1 MKEIIPTFV
10 FSLCFALSLYGQAEK
25 TTSTD
30 ASMKNKTHFEIPEG
44 FAFVC
49 PPCGCAEDQAHQDRP
64 GSCSGCGMTM
74 VATIKNA
81 PRRAAPSP
89 EERAAAR
96 KKVGIFVFDGVQI
109 IDFTGPYEVFGQ
121 AGMEVFTVAQSAEPI
136 RTGMNMQVVPNY
148 SFDNCPDLDI
158 VVLPGGGVGRHQ
170 RNEAV
175 MKWVKKQAAATETT
189 LSVCNGAFFLAEA
202 GLLDGKRATTF
213 ASLIPSLERLAPKAT
228 IVRDERFVD
237 NGKIVTSA
245 GLSSGIDGA
254 LHVVSEYLG
263 VGRTQEIATNL
274 EYDWDPEGDYVRAAL
289 ADNLLR
295 GARDLLRQFEHETL
309 RFEGTNDYWQSQ
321 YLVKTQVGADKL
333 TDLIAMQLSSVEKW
347 RKQDG
352 KGGSST
358 WRLQG
363 NDHRTWLGKVAVEA
377 SENRPDEIYVTYWVG
392 KEK

>member
-1 MKEIIPTFV
+1 M
-10 FSLCFALSLYGQAEK
+10 
-25 TTSTD
+25 TT
-30 ASMKNKTHFEIPEG
+30 I
-44 FAFVC
+44 
-49 PPCGCAEDQAHQDRP
+49 
-64 GSCSGCGMTM
+64 
-74 VATIKNA
+74 ATIKDA
-81 PRRAAPSP
+81 PRRTAPTRD
-89 EERAAAR
+89 ERAAAR

-136 RTGMNMQVVPNY
+136 RTVMNMKVVPNY

-170 RNEAV
+170 QNEGV
-175 MKWVKKQAAATETT
+175 LEWVKKQAAATETT

-202 GLLDGKRATTF
+202 GLLDGKKATTF

-228 IVRDERFVD
+228 VVRDERFVD

-274 EYDWDPEGDYVRAAL
+274 EYDWEPEGGYVRAAL

-309 RFEGTNDYWQSQ
+309 RFEGTTDYWKSQ
-321 YLVKTQVGADKL
+321 YLVKTQIGADNL
-333 TDLIAMQLSSVEKW
+333 MDLIALQLSAVEKW
-347 RKQDG
+347 RKQ
-352 KGGSST
+352 KSEGSASA

-363 NDHRTWLGKVAVEA
+363 NDHSQWQGKVSVEA
-377 SENRPDEIYVTYWVG
+377 AEDRPDEIYVTYWVG
-392 KEK
+392 KE